1 MSGFIKRYLYI
12 PLAPRSV
19 VNMIFSEIIE
29 ASDAECKTEILT
41 NKKYLETIDA
51 KLEVGLAEYHKYQNT
66 FCIS

>member
-1 MSGFIKRYLYI
+1 MVKTYNKFVRDHI
-12 PLAPRSV
+12 
-19 VNMIFSEIIE
+19 SEIIE

-41 NKKYLETIDA
+41 NEKYLEMIDA

>member
-1 MSGFIKRYLYI
+1 MVKTYNKFVRDYI
-12 PLAPRSV
+12 
-19 VNMIFSEIIE
+19 SEIIE

>member
-1 MSGFIKRYLYI
+1 MVKTYNKFVRDYI
-12 PLAPRSV
+12 
-19 VNMIFSEIIE
+19 SEIIE
-29 ASDAECKTEILT
+29 TSDAECKTEILT